1 MAFTLRIPSPEDR
14 DLFYSGNDRESS
26 CIGHLRGYFDCDTL
40 VTGWFQHQNS
50 SADTPAF
57 REELNNLLSVLGR
70 SLLHDQAAMRR
81 FLRVH
86 PTSELEQ
93 GRYGY
98 CTYTIQRDYYIRV
111 SPAAGDYCVY
121 IYAYTR

>member
-1 MAFTLRIPSPEDR
+1 MAFTLRIPSQEDR
-14 DLFYSGNDRESS
+14 DLFYSGSDRESC
-26 CIGHLRGYFDCDTL
+26 CIGHLRGYFDGDAL
-40 VTGWFQHQNS
+40 ITGWFQHSNS

-57 REELNNLLSVLGR
+57 HEELDNLLSVLGR

-86 PTSELEQ
+86 PTLELGQ

-98 CTYTIQRDYYIRV
+98 CTYTIQRDYFIRV
-111 SPAAGDYCVY
+111 SPVAGDYCVY
-121 IYAYTR
+121 IYAYAR

>member
-1 MAFTLRIPSPEDR
+1 MAFILHAPSPEDR

-26 CIGHLRGYFDCDTL
+26 CIGHLRGYFDGDALITA
-40 VTGWFQHQNS
+40 WFQHQNS
-50 SADTPAF
+50 SDDTPEF
-57 REELNNLLSVLGR
+57 RKELESLLSVLGR
-70 SLLHDQAAMRR
+70 SLLHDQPAMRR
-81 FLRVH
+81 FLRMH

-111 SPAAGDYCVY
+111 SPVAGDYCVY
-121 IYAYTR
+121 IYAYAR